1 MSEIHLQRRHK
12 LGLQKAKEAAQKVA
26 DDMAESFDIASEWD
40 GNALNFSRAGVSGR
54 MKISRDKVVLEA
66 RLGLLLAAFKP
77 RIEER
82 LQKDFDRYFA

>member
-40 GNALNFSRAGVSGR
+40 GNALSFSRAGVSGR
-54 MKISRDKVVLEA
+54 MKITRDKVVLEA

>member
-54 MKISRDKVVLEA
+54 MKITRDKVVLEA

>member
-54 MKISRDKVVLEA
+54 MKITRDKVVLEA
-66 RLGLLLAAFKP
+66 RLGLLLTAFKP